1 MATTLQNGGK
11 AMAKLDLEDSERETA
26 SSGLPQERR
35 EIGGGVA
42 QATVAALQSMI
53 RDGRLQPGDALP
65 PQRDLARDLG
75 VSRAT
80 LREALS
86 ILATIGEIV
95 AREGGRGFICADP
108 AGAPATPSWRFAA
121 RYSLSEVYQFRY
133 IVESYAAELAALSH
147 AEREIVDLTN
157 STAAF
162 REAAHR
168 RDLVAYAQAD
178 FDFHNLIM
186 RISGNKL
193 LVDMHQTFASVLL
206 ESQRLPTERRGNLL
220 IAVREHDRILE
231 AIAMGDPDG
240 ANYYMRKHISMAGN
254 RAGLP
259 ASQLP

>member
-1 MATTLQNGGK
+1 MTK
-11 AMAKLDLEDSERETA
+11 IDLMEDEKEAAAA
-26 SSGLPQERR
+26 SAELPRERR
-35 EIGGGVA
+35 ETGGGVA

-53 RDGRLQPGDALP
+53 RDGRLRPGDLLP
-65 PQRDLARDLG
+65 PQRDLARDLN

-95 AREGGRGFICADP
+95 AREGGRGFVCADP
-108 AGAPATPSWRFAA
+108 SGAPATPSWRFAA

-133 IVESYAAELAALSH
+133 IVESYAAELAALTH
-147 AEREIVDLTN
+147 TEQEIADLKEC
-157 STAAF
+157 TAAF
-162 REAAHR
+162 RKAAR
-168 RDLVAYAQAD
+168 ENNLVAYAQAD

-186 RISGNKL
+186 RISRNKL

-220 IAVREHDRILE
+220 IAVQEHDRLLE
-231 AIAMGDPDG
+231 AIAMGDPEG
-240 ANYYMRKHISMAGN
+240 ANYYMRKHISMAGS

-259 ASQLP
+259 PSQLP